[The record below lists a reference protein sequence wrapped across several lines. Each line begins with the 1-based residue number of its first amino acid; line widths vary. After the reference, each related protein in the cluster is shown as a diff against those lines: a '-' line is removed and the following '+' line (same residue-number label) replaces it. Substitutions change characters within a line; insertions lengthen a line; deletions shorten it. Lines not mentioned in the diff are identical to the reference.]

1 LASTSVNKQVR
12 IGLTSLLLGFGLL
25 AAFRLIGS
33 SVDQDGFLHEPFALL
48 PIGWLFVLLGAA
60 WMVIATIRSR

>member
-1 LASTSVNKQVR
+1 VNKQVR

>member
-1 LASTSVNKQVR
+1 LVNKQVR

>member
-1 LASTSVNKQVR
+1 VNKQVR

-25 AAFRLIGS
+25 AAFRLVGS

>member
-1 LASTSVNKQVR
+1 MNKQAR

>member
-1 LASTSVNKQVR
+1 MNKQVR